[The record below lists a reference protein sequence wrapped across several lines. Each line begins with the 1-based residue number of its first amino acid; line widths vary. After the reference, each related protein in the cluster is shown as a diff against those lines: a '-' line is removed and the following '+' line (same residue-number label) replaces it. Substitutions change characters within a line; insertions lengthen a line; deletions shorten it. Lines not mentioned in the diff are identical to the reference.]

1 MEFCHI
7 CGLIVAIL
15 ATSVS
20 SQQLSSTVLAERQR
34 QLTIDT
40 FTYFSDQ
47 LRVTEHMLEL
57 QIQRLQERVAELE
70 SRPVAGPQASVVPE
84 ETRADVGSNGDN
96 GNGGQGW
103 SSSNVLKDLMN
114 KIYCRP

>member
-7 CGLIVAIL
+7 CGLIVAML

-20 SQQLSSTVLAERQR
+20 SQLSSTILAERQR

-47 LRVTEHMLEL
+47 LRVTEHTLEL
-57 QIQRLQERVAELE
+57 AIQRLQERVAELE
-70 SRPVAGPQASVVPE
+70 SRPVAGPQAPVVPG
-84 ETRADVGSNGDN
+84 ETPGGAAESNGDN
-96 GNGGQGW
+96 GNGGKGFEFERFE
-103 SSSNVLKDLMN
+103 SFDNEVG
-114 KIYCRP
+114 